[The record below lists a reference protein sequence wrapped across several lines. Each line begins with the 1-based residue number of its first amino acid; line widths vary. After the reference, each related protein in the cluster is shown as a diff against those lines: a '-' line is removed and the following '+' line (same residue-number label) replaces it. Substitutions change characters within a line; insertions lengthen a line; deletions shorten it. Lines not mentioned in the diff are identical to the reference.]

1 MATPTDESLNDIST
15 GKVLGLCLAFDF
27 LMKNG
32 FVEAAEELSFRI
44 EMADGI
50 GVFWDDE
57 ESFTVIEDPL
67 TQDQFKLTDK
77 AFM

>member
-1 MATPTDESLNDIST
+1 MIPSPDEIMDDINT

-32 FVEAAEELSFRI
+32 FEEAAQEVSLRI
-44 EMADGI
+44 KMTDGI

>member
-1 MATPTDESLNDIST
+1 MKMATPSEDDLST

-32 FVEAAEELSFRI
+32 FIEAAKELSFRI

-50 GVFWDDE
+50 GVLWDDE
-57 ESFTVIEDPL
+57 ENITVIEDPL
-67 TQDQFKLTDK
+67 TLDQFKLTDK

>member
-32 FVEAAEELSFRI
+32 FVEAAKELSFRI